1 MPICRNCQKTI
12 NKFDSDFCPHC
23 GIPDPIDSQY
33 KTKDMTQFIDPQRP
47 NYKLYKSKSRLLTAL
62 LCLFF
67 GWSGA
72 HLCYLG
78 YKKKG
83 LIEFLVSMAVTLVI
97 GSVFL
102 VLSLT
107 GNEILNPILGFLVPF
122 GFLFVFYAIRSIYY
136 FKKDSL
142 TDKNG
147 VFLR

>member
-83 LIEFLVSMAVTLVI
+83 LIEFLVSVAVTLVI

-107 GNEILNPILGFLVPF
+107 GNEILNPILGFLAPF
-122 GFLFVFYAIRSIYY
+122 GLLFAFYAIRSIYY